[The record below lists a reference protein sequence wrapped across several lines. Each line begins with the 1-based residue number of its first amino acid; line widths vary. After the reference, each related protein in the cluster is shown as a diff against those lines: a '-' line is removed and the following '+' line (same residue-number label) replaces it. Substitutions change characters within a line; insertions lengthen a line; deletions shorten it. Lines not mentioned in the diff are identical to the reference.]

1 MAKETKRAK
10 GEKMNKEYWEYYFSK
25 KKKLTDRAFKLRIAM
40 LMTSMLACAA
50 VMASSAF
57 ALFTCDINRTT
68 TLTAASFEVLGWNPI
83 QQTSDD
89 INITH
94 VVDIYTTPGVLGY
107 CRIPV
112 YGADKTI
119 HYYFTEAFSSGHMQV
134 SIATA
139 SGASVG
145 KPEGYWGN
153 PRNFLGPEAEII
165 GNGAL
170 VTHSY
175 AVPQQEDSSGSGEGT
190 GGMLTTARPSS
201 GADVSEDTPI
211 TDNATEAEKGTVTE
225 EKSIETTAKAEN
237 SETTVTPSVS
247 EEKAS
252 AEVSNSTVTETP
264 VSSSP
269 PPDSGNAS
277 DSGNTTA
284 ADSSHSSTSGKGSSG
299 SSESNSSS
307 SATSDSSVGSSSS
320 TSAPVSSASSGDS
333 GTSSGSDA
341 SAGGSPPSSSDGGG
355 E

>member
-119 HYYFTEAFSSGHMQV
+119 HYYFTEAFSTGHMQV

-237 SETTVTPSVS
+237 SETTITPSVS

-264 VSSSP
+264 VTSTP
-269 PPDSGNAS
+269 PS
-277 DSGNTTA
+277 DN
-284 ADSSHSSTSGKGSSG
+284 TSGEGSSG

-341 SAGGSPPSSSDGGG
+341 SAGGSPPSDEDGGG

>member
-57 ALFTCDINRTT
+57 ALFEHNINSETK
-68 TLTAASFEVLGWNPI
+68 LTAATFALATAQQGQSVTGNVHWNVTGDDDKHLSITGPKGVIGYCKIAITNPQEVTTLYYTPAFSGNYTTTITVPAEWRVAVVDATWGYPSVEPELI
-83 QQTSDD
+83 IGGALTISEPEQQTEQS
-89 INITH
+89 
-94 VVDIYTTPGVLGY
+94 
-107 CRIPV
+107 
-112 YGADKTI
+112 
-119 HYYFTEAFSSGHMQV
+119 
-134 SIATA
+134 
-139 SGASVG
+139 
-145 KPEGYWGN
+145 
-153 PRNFLGPEAEII
+153 
-165 GNGAL
+165 
-170 VTHSY
+170 
-175 AVPQQEDSSGSGEGT
+175 
-190 GGMLTTARPSS
+190 
-201 GADVSEDTPI
+201 
-211 TDNATEAEKGTVTE
+211 E
-225 EKSIETTAKAEN
+225 EKLTLTSPAPPVSDNTSETTEKTPEQADTTVNEKTETETTAKAEN

-252 AEVSNSTVTETP
+252 AEVSNSTVTEAPVTSTP
-264 VSSSP
+264 PSDNSS
-269 PPDSGNAS
+269 GE
-277 DSGNTTA
+277 
-284 ADSSHSSTSGKGSSG
+284 GSSG

>member
-237 SETTVTPSVS
+237 SETTITPSVS

-264 VSSSP
+264 VTSTP
-269 PPDSGNAS
+269 PS
-277 DSGNTTA
+277 DN
-284 ADSSHSSTSGKGSSG
+284 TSGEGSSG

-341 SAGGSPPSSSDGGG
+341 SAGGSPPSDEDGGG

>member
-237 SETTVTPSVS
+237 SETTITPSVS

-264 VSSSP
+264 VTSTP
-269 PPDSGNAS
+269 PS
-277 DSGNTTA
+277 DN
-284 ADSSHSSTSGKGSSG
+284 TSGEGSSG

>member
-57 ALFTCDINRTT
+57 ALFEHNINSETK
-68 TLTAASFEVLGWNPI
+68 LTAATFALATAQQGQSVTGNVHWNVTGDDDKHLTITGPKGVIGYCKIAITNPQEVTTLYYTPAFSGNYTTTITVPAEWRVAVVDATWGYPSVEPELI
-83 QQTSDD
+83 IGGALTISEPEQQTEQS
-89 INITH
+89 
-94 VVDIYTTPGVLGY
+94 
-107 CRIPV
+107 
-112 YGADKTI
+112 
-119 HYYFTEAFSSGHMQV
+119 
-134 SIATA
+134 
-139 SGASVG
+139 
-145 KPEGYWGN
+145 
-153 PRNFLGPEAEII
+153 
-165 GNGAL
+165 
-170 VTHSY
+170 
-175 AVPQQEDSSGSGEGT
+175 
-190 GGMLTTARPSS
+190 
-201 GADVSEDTPI
+201 
-211 TDNATEAEKGTVTE
+211 E
-225 EKSIETTAKAEN
+225 EKLTLTSPAPPVSDNTSETTEKTPEQADTTVNEKTETETTAKAEN

-284 ADSSHSSTSGKGSSG
+284 ADSSHSSTSGEGSSG

>member
-68 TLTAASFEVLGWNPI
+68 TLTAAEFKIVNSYTRDARTIGEKIV
-83 QQTSDD
+83 T
-89 INITH
+89 IN
-94 VVDIYTTPGVLGY
+94 TTPGVVGY
-107 CRIPV
+107 CKITVIDPDEVQHWYYTNAFCGTMNLRITAAAECQIIVDTPRWG
-112 YGADKTI
+112 YPQLNGIAPELIIGDGGTI
-119 HYYFTEAFSSGHMQV
+119 NIPIPETQEITSNESSETSGSEEASSNELLASGGDGGSSGG
-134 SIATA
+134 T
-139 SGASVG
+139 GENASVQENTSNP
-145 KPEGYWGN
+145 PESTSGEVAS
-153 PRNFLGPEAEII
+153 EAE
-165 GNGAL
+165 NDAP
-170 VTHSY
+170 VT
-175 AVPQQEDSSGSGEGT
+175 A
-190 GGMLTTARPSS
+190 
-201 GADVSEDTPI
+201 
-211 TDNATEAEKGTVTE
+211 
-225 EKSIETTAKAEN
+225 
-237 SETTVTPSVS
+237 TPSES
-247 EEKAS
+247 
-252 AEVSNSTVTETP
+252 ETP

-284 ADSSHSSTSGKGSSG
+284 ADSSHSSTSGEGSSG

-320 TSAPVSSASSGDS
+320 TSAPVSSASSDDS